1 MMIQGIQGNPTVYL
15 NGQWLPL
22 SEAKISVLD
31 RGFIFGDGIYEVV
44 PAYARRPF
52 RLESHLRRLQRSLAA
67 IRIPSPFD
75 HDQWSA
81 LFQQTIDR
89 NDGEDQFIY
98 VQVTRGVAKRDHGFP
113 HPEVAPTV
121 FAMSTP
127 FTPPSH
133 EQRETGLSVV
143 SLPDERWLHCDI
155 KSTALLGNVLA
166 RQAAIDRGAAEAV
179 LFRDGFLTEGAASN
193 IWMVKD
199 GILCAPLKNH
209 LVLEGVRYGLMEEV
223 AERLGIPVQ
232 IRRIRQAEISQAD
245 ELLLTSATKEVLP
258 IVRMDL
264 RPVGSPAHAG
274 KPGPVYRRIRK
285 AYDDAIAT
293 LHAGPKGT

>member
-1 MMIQGIQGNPTVYL
+1 MIQGIQGNPTVYL
-15 NGQWLPL
+15 NGHWMPL

-52 RLESHLRRLQRSLAA
+52 RLESHLRRLQRSLSA
-67 IRIPSPFD
+67 IRIRSPFD
-75 HDQWSA
+75 HDQWAA

-89 NDGEDQFIY
+89 NEGEDQFIY
-98 VQVTRGVAKRDHGFP
+98 IQVTRGVAKRDHGFP
-113 HPEVAPTV
+113 NPEVEPTV

-166 RQAAIDRGAAEAV
+166 RQAAIDRGATEAV

-199 GILCAPLKNH
+199 DTLCAPLKNH

-274 KPGPVYRRIRK
+274 KPGPIYRRIRK
-285 AYDDAIAT
+285 AYDDAIAA
-293 LHAGPKGT
+293 LHAGARGT

>member
-1 MMIQGIQGNPTVYL
+1 MIQGIEGNPTVYL
-15 NGQWLPL
+15 NGQWMPL
-22 SEAKISVLD
+22 FEAKISVLD

-44 PAYARRPF
+44 PAYGRRAF
-52 RLESHLRRLQRSLAA
+52 RLESHLRRLQRSLDA
-67 IRIPSPFD
+67 IRIHSPLD
-75 HDQWSA
+75 HDQWA
-81 LFQQTIDR
+81 QLFQDTIDR
-89 NDGEDQFIY
+89 NDGDDQFIY
-98 VQVTRGVAKRDHGFP
+98 VQVTRGVARRDHGFP
-113 HPEVAPTV
+113 HPEVTPTV

-127 FTPPSH
+127 FTPPTQ

-166 RQAAIDRGAAEAV
+166 RQAAIDRGAAEAMM
-179 LFRDGFLTEGAASN
+179 FRDGFLTEGAASN

-199 GILCAPLKNH
+199 GVLCAPMKNH

-223 AERLGIPVQ
+223 AEKLGIPVQ
-232 IRRIRQAEISQAD
+232 IRRIRQSEISQAD

-264 RPVGSPAHAG
+264 RPVGSTTHAG
-274 KPGPVYRRIRK
+274 KPGPVYRQIRK
-285 AYDDAIAT
+285 AYDDAIAA
-293 LHAGPKGT
+293 LHAAAKGH